1 MNMDCRRPSHGFALP
16 LVLWLIAVLMTLI
29 AVLAYSARVGH
40 IESRAQLD
48 RVEAESAA
56 RAGITYAVA
65 RMDPSLG
72 VEAWGP
78 SRQARSLELDGYRI
92 AITIRDEAG
101 KLDLNSGDVEV
112 LRALLQEKQV
122 PQDQAS
128 RLLAGVMAMRQ
139 HNARFISPLP
149 PVPGAPP
156 PPAAGRNQRIEALSA
171 LRQWPGVRTD
181 TVAALAD
188 DLTVHAGLSLPDARQ
203 ASPAMRRALV
213 QTGRLS
219 ATAAVADSTSG
230 QVEFGSGTYA
240 IESVATRPGRPA
252 GRIRVVLRVFP
263 RSGGGMASTWLAWEH
278 GRWTQ

>member
-1 MNMDCRRPSHGFALP
+1 MSMHRSSHGFALP

-29 AVLAYSARVGH
+29 VVLAYAARVGH
-40 IESRAQLD
+40 IESRTQFD

-78 SRQARSLELDGYRI
+78 SLQQRGLELDGYRI
-92 AITIRDEAG
+92 RITIRDESG
-101 KLDLNSGDVEV
+101 KLDLNTGDIEL
-112 LRALLQEKQV
+112 LRALLQVRQV
-122 PQDQAS
+122 PADQAS

-149 PVPGAPP
+149 PVPGAPA
-156 PPAAGRNQRIEALSA
+156 PASGGRSQKIDALST
-171 LRQWPGVRTD
+171 LRQWPGIAASS
-181 TVAALAD
+181 VAVLAD
-188 DLTVHAGLSLPDARQ
+188 DLTVYTGLTQPDARM
-203 ASPAMRRALV
+203 ASPTMRQALV
-213 QTGRLS
+213 LAGRLQA
-219 ATAAVADSTSG
+219 ATSSDANSSTSP
-230 QVEFGSGTYA
+230 EFGSGTYA

-252 GRIRVVLRVFP
+252 GRIRAVLRVFP